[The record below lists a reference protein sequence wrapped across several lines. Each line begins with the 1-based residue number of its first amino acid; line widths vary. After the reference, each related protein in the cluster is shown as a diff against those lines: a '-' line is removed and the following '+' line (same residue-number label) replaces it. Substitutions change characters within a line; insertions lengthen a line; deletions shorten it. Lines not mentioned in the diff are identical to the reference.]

1 MNFNFQIQP
10 LKSQIINMRF
20 QIDNIELQMNNNSL
34 YPMNIENTENIGN
47 TIRNNCQISEQLLSL
62 SIQLINTGIQ
72 AFNIGKEFGTF
83 YMKNFLWQL
92 KQISDQ
98 INIIIINENNIM
110 QQKIMECQ
118 MINQNFMMNRQ
129 MDELNKVKKIAFI
142 NRSLTISEEYY
153 DIVANYGEKVEDVL
167 NRYLESIKNFG
178 RPGEK
183 ATFQY
188 KGNNVDRNDQ
198 RVIEDYF
205 SSSNLY
211 EPIIIV
217 VSYNK

>member
-34 YPMNIENTENIGN
+34 YPMNIENFTN
-47 TIRNNCQISEQLLSL
+47 TFKNNCQISEQLLSL

-72 AFNIGKEFGTF
+72 AFNIGKEFGNIQN
-83 YMKNFLWQL
+83 YLWQL

-98 INIIIINENNIM
+98 INIIIINENNIL
-110 QQKIMECQ
+110 QQKIMEGQREQQSFMRKCQ
-118 MINQNFMMNRQ
+118 N
-129 MDELNKVKKIAFI
+129 DALNKVKKLNFI
-142 NRSLTISEEYY
+142 NKSIPMCVEFMTIE
-153 DIVANYGEKVEDVL
+153 AKYGEKVKDVL
-167 NRYLESIKNFG
+167 NRYLERISCHRLYKKEEI
-178 RPGEK
+178 
-183 ATFQY
+183 FQY
-188 KGNNVDRNDQ
+188 KGNNLDRNEE

-211 EPIIIV
+211 EPIRIE
-217 VSYNK
+217 VSYN

>member
-72 AFNIGKEFGTF
+72 AFNIGKEFGKLNMQN
-83 YMKNFLWQL
+83 YLWQL

-98 INIIIINENNIM
+98 INIIIINENNFL
-110 QQKIMECQ
+110 QQMIMEQQ
-118 MINQNFMMNRQ
+118 MDNQNYMMKCQN
-129 MDELNKVKKIAFI
+129 DALNKVKKIDFI
-142 NRSLTISEEYY
+142 NKSIPICEEFITIE
-153 DIVANYGEKVEDVL
+153 AKYGEKVKDVL
-167 NRYLESIKNFG
+167 NRYLERIGCHRLYKK
-178 RPGEK
+178 EEI
-183 ATFQY
+183 FQY
-188 KGNNVDRNDQ
+188 KGNNLDRNEE

-211 EPIIIV
+211 EPIIIK
-217 VSYNK
+217 VSYN